1 MTSKSKFSVQGSG
14 LKVKSKNPRTSNL
27 EPRTWFCSGFTLIE
41 MAVVIVIISLV
52 AVIVLPLLPSTG
64 AAELKNSARRLSTVV
79 RYLGERSVT
88 TKTPYRMRLDLNDST
103 IVIKKMAGGE
113 ETTPEDP
120 FFSRNILDDGVSI
133 EDIEIQRLGKLAEGV
148 INLDFGVAGLGEFIV
163 IHLKG
168 GREGH
173 FTVTAFPY
181 GGRVE
186 VLEGYQEISL

>member
-1 MTSKSKFSVQGSG
+1 MTKIQDSKPEIQDC
-14 LKVKSKNPRTSNL
+14 RQ
-27 EPRTWFCSGFTLIE
+27 RGFTLME
-41 MAVVIVIISLV
+41 MAVVIVIISMV
-52 AVIVLPLLPSTG
+52 ALIVLPLLPSSS
-64 AAELKNSARRLSTVV
+64 AAELRNSARRLSTVV

-103 IVIKKMAGGE
+103 VVIKKMVSGE

-133 EDIEIQRLGKLAEGV
+133 EDIEIQRLGKLGEGV
-148 INLDFGVAGLGEFIV
+148 VDVDFGAAGLGEFLV

-168 GREGH
+168 GKEGR
-173 FTVTAFPY
+173 FTVTAIPY

-186 VLEGYQEISL
+186 VLEGYREIPL

>member
-1 MTSKSKFSVQGSG
+1 
-14 LKVKSKNPRTSNL
+14 
-27 EPRTWFCSGFTLIE
+27 
-41 MAVVIVIISLV
+41 MAVVIVIISMV
-52 AVIVLPLLPSTG
+52 AIIVLPLLPSTG
-64 AAELKNSARRLSTVV
+64 AADLKNSARRLSTVV

-103 IVIKKMAGGE
+103 VVIKKIVEGE
-113 ETTPEDP
+113 ETNPEDP

-133 EDIEIQRLGKLAEGV
+133 EDIEIQRLGKLGEGV
-148 INLDFGVAGLGEFIV
+148 INVDFGAAGLGEFIV

-168 GREGH
+168 EKDGR

-186 VLEGYQEISL
+186 VLEGYREISL